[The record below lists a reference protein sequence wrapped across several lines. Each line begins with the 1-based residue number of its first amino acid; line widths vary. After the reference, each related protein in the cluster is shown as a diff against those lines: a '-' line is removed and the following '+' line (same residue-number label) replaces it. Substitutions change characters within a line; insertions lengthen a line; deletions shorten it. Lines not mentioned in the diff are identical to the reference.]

1 MIYFI
6 LPLVLISVTP
16 FLNNPTTLV
25 RSFILIFYGLLLM
38 LFLNKKYFE
47 KNWKY
52 IFLPAA
58 ILIGYTITWRLTEQN
73 TLSFL
78 YGSYGRNIG
87 FLSLVG
93 LFIAYY
99 LAITAVNL
107 QTKKIDMAL
116 RLTVN
121 LSIAYGI
128 LQYLQLDPINW
139 AKDLGPT
146 LLTLGNTNFSSA
158 FLGMISAIPLFFA
171 TREKG
176 WGKVSFFLQ
185 YLLIGF
191 LIITTNSSQG
201 FIVYVISGLYFFA
214 LANSATILK
223 LFELNKIQLSLI
235 VIVLIGI
242 FASGFVYYKDFI
254 DKSLQISARLEHWGL
269 AIRIIQD
276 NFFLGVGIDNMQNYS
291 SQYLTLSNHKSW
303 GNYLYPDKSHNVIL
317 DSFVNG
323 GILVGTAYI
332 LFILLIL
339 LLIIRM
345 LKSNINKNMTLHL
358 FVCIWIGYLL
368 QTMVSPSQLVIDTLG
383 YLAAGSIVGIYKH
396 SIEKSPIK
404 QNSL

>member
-38 LFLNKKYFE
+38 VFLNKKYFE
-47 KNWKY
+47 KNWTY
-52 IFLPAA
+52 IFLPAT

-87 FLSLVG
+87 FLSLAG

-107 QTKKIDMAL
+107 QTKKIHIAL
-116 RLTVN
+116 KLTVN
-121 LSIAYGI
+121 LSIAYGV

-139 AKDLGPT
+139 SNDLGPI

-158 FLGMISAIPLFFA
+158 FLGMISSIPLFFA

-176 WGKVSFFLQ
+176 WGKTGFFLQ

-191 LIITTNSSQG
+191 LIINTNSSQG
-201 FIVYVISGLYFFA
+201 FIVYVISGLYFLA
-214 LANSATILK
+214 LANRARILK

-235 VIVLIGI
+235 LITLIGI

-254 DKSLQISARLEHWGL
+254 DKSLQVTARLEHWGL

-323 GILVGTAYI
+323 GILVGMAYI
-332 LFILLIL
+332 LSILFIL

-345 LKSNINKNMTLHL
+345 SKSNINKDMTLHL

-368 QTMVSPSQLVIDTLG
+368 QIMVSPSQLVIDTLG

>member
-25 RSFILIFYGLLLM
+25 RSFILILYGLLLM
-38 LFLNKKYFE
+38 VFLNKNYFE
-47 KNWKY
+47 KNWRY
-52 IFLPAA
+52 IFLPTT

-107 QTKKIDMAL
+107 QTNKIYIAL
-116 RLTVN
+116 KLTVN

-139 AKDLGPT
+139 SNELGPI

-171 TREKG
+171 TIEKG
-176 WGKVSFFLQ
+176 WGKAGFFLQ

-191 LIITTNSSQG
+191 LITNTNSSQG
-201 FIVYVISGLYFFA
+201 FIIYLISGLYFFT
-214 LANSATILK
+214 LANRARILK
-223 LFELNKIQLSLI
+223 LFELNKIQLSLLSI
-235 VIVLIGI
+235 TLIGI
-242 FASGFVYYKDFI
+242 FALGFVYYKDFI
-254 DKSLQISARLEHWGL
+254 DKSLQVTARLEHWGL

-291 SQYLTLSNHKSW
+291 SQYITLANHKLW
-303 GNYLYPDKSHNVIL
+303 GNYLHPDKSHNIVL
-317 DSFVNG
+317 DSFVTG

-332 LFILLIL
+332 LFILFIL

-345 LKSNINKNMTLHL
+345 LKSDINKNMILHL

-368 QTMVSPSQLVIDTLG
+368 QIMVSPSQLVIDTLG